1 MFVGKSSCKVSMLA
15 VIIAMV
21 LIVAAGVLV
30 TQTAAVYAD
39 EYEDEGDYA
48 ITLDVAGTLKKG
60 MNTKYAQTVRF
71 GRNSWYTD
79 EDLIWHV
86 IGYGTEEGSAAGRD
100 GCITMINSKIMNQ
113 YAFDDGDICE
123 EYPLSLLR
131 EWLGWFSEG
140 FDEIEL
146 DSIREGIDGIE
157 QGSIYEEEDPYL
169 GGIGKLWL
177 LSDKEAE
184 LLDINIRAMNLC
196 DSADSN
202 KDWWLRG
209 EIIGNDASFV
219 DRDGNICKDD
229 FRTEKYIRP
238 AVNIDQSK
246 VLFLSQTVNGKL
258 SGDDEDPLGDVYTGC
273 SGDWK
278 FTLKDDRRDG
288 FKAELKEVDKD
299 LKYVEFTYSG
309 AITDTG
315 SNYVSAM
322 IVTKEGN
329 VKCYGRIKDV
339 SQNEGEPS
347 GTLRLNIDG
356 KYEAGDSIYVF
367 NEQCMWGNHTD
378 WSSPLRELDISTQSV
393 PDEQGDPDKPS
404 PENNW
409 HEPVLKPGE
418 TYNCSD
424 AGWNTT
430 VYINKPGSYT
440 LKGEST
446 HVRVVI
452 NSSDVKLYLA
462 DGLNLDCGATT
473 YVGSRSA
480 AINVDVEKETGGTI
494 TLISKKNAYSYFEGY
509 MAPAIWKAG
518 TKTKLVFATED
529 PGNPGTI
536 EAKGGLLS
544 AGIGGICYAVP
555 TAATTGN
562 MEFNSGN
569 IIATGSDSGAGIGG
583 GSFGGAENL
592 VFNGGNIKAY
602 GGSTAAGI
610 GGGNR
615 GDVKD
620 IIINGG
626 TVLAE
631 NQNDAEYAAAIGSG
645 NASNTAE
652 NIVINDG
659 SIFAVNRS
667 GVGIGA
673 GGEGGTLKSLIIK
686 GGTVRA
692 QNKTDWAPGL
702 GAAHNGTVEN
712 ITIEGG
718 IVNAEGGTG
727 APGIGVHGE
736 KSDQKLNVTIKGGAV
751 RAVRGGS
758 EKEQVNYDIGMGDG
772 VPSENVNVTI
782 TGGSLLADRVEN
794 AKDDKGRELHR
805 IDVGFDGVA
814 TDGLALGSAVFSDS
828 SFKYGLDG
836 TYTNNGGKAYF
847 WLPSLSDTL
856 LKSVTVDG
864 KTYEGVIRLS
874 SSQGTL
880 RKAGSNDDE
889 GYMTIKFKFV
899 NKSATI
905 ARLYVHDTTKDNKEW
920 YSDSCNV
927 GENDTVKVKMK
938 RWPNNGFNIFI
949 QVWCFGWYDAFVYQ
963 GYYFFNDGPTEFT
976 ITACGNAFTISSE
989 MSPDPFYG
997 GDILKKAAIK
1007 ASRKTVKKG
1016 RKTTVKVTS
1025 DSGAKLTAAGRNA
1038 KAKKALKKKYVK
1050 ITNGKTVKITFTKKA
1065 PKGKYTFKVTSPAK
1079 GIYKKTTKTIT
1090 VKVA

>member
-1 MFVGKSSCKVSMLA
+1 MLLAGPVPNRSMRRFVMFFGKRSCKASMLSLIAA
-15 VIIAMV
+15 VV

-30 TQTAAVYAD
+30 PRTSVVYAD
-39 EYEDEGDYA
+39 EDDPE
-48 ITLDVAGTLKKG
+48 ITFDVAGTLKKG
-60 MNTKYAQTVRF
+60 MNTKDAQTVLF
-71 GRNSWYTD
+71 GKHPEMDYVFTWR
-79 EDLIWHV
+79 I
-86 IGYGTEEGSAAGRD
+86 IGYGTEEGNAEGSAAGRD
-100 GCITMINSKIMNQ
+100 GCITMITSVILDQ
-113 YAFDDGDICE
+113 FPFDDGEICE
-123 EYPLSLLR
+123 EYQSSSIYSRL
-131 EWLGWFSEG
+131 E
-140 FDEIEL
+140 EICNSFFE
-146 DSIREGIDGIE
+146 IE
-157 QGSIYEEEDPYL
+157 QGSICEGEDEDECE
-169 GGIGKLWL
+169 IGRLWL
-177 LSDKEAE
+177 LSDWEAE
-184 LLDINIRAMNLC
+184 LLDKNILQPDLNNPITEE
-196 DSADSN
+196 ST
-202 KDWWLRG
+202 WWLRG
-209 EIIGNDASFV
+209 ALFGEDASYV
-219 DRDGNICKDD
+219 NNDEIVKGNCKDG
-229 FRTEKYIRP
+229 RGVRP
-238 AVNIDQSK
+238 CVHIDQSR
-246 VLFLSQTVNGKL
+246 VLFLSAAEDGGINNDGEGALIKVGSNNSGKWRFTFK
-258 SGDDEDPLGDVYTGC
+258 DDE
-273 SGDWK
+273 
-278 FTLKDDRRDG
+278 RDG

-299 LKYVEFTYSG
+299 LKYVELTYSG
-309 AITDTG
+309 AVTDTG
-315 SNYVSAM
+315 SDYVSAM
-322 IVTKEGN
+322 VIDKEGN
-329 VKCYGRIKDV
+329 VKYCGRIKNI
-339 SQNEGEPS
+339 SENGGQPS
-347 GTLRLNIDG
+347 GTIRLNIDG

-367 NEQCMWGNHTD
+367 NEQFIGNDRTSL
-378 WSSPLRELDISTQSV
+378 SSPLRKLDMGIQAET
-393 PDEQGDPDKPS
+393 DEQGDPDKPS

-418 TYNCSD
+418 TYDAGD

-462 DGLNLDCGATT
+462 DGLNLNCGATT

-494 TLISKKNAYSYFEGY
+494 TLVSKKNASSYFEGY

-529 PGNPGTI
+529 PADPGTI
-536 EAKGGLLS
+536 EAKGGLLA

-562 MEFNSGN
+562 MEFDSGN

-602 GGSTAAGI
+602 GGTTAAGI
-610 GGGNR
+610 GGGDR

-631 NQNDAEYAAAIGSG
+631 NQDDAEYAAAIGSG

-659 SIFAVNRS
+659 SIFAVNKS

-673 GGEGGTLKSLIIK
+673 GGEGGILKSLIIR

-736 KSDQKLNVTIKGGAV
+736 KSNQKLNVTIKGGAV

-758 EKEQVNYDIGMGDG
+758 EKEQVNYDVGMGDG
-772 VPSENVNVTI
+772 VPSGNVKVTI
-782 TGGSLLADRVEN
+782 TGGSLLADKVEN
-794 AKDDKGRELHR
+794 PKDDKGRDLHR
-805 IDVGFDGVA
+805 VDVGFDGVG
-814 TDGLALGSAVFSDS
+814 TDGLALGSAVFSDAS
-828 SFKYGLDG
+828 IKYGLDG
-836 TYTNNGGKAYF
+836 TCTNNGGNAYF
-847 WLPSLSDTL
+847 WLPSLADTS

-864 KTYEGVIRLS
+864 KLYEGDIKLS
-874 SSQGTL
+874 DSQGTL
-880 RKAGSNDDE
+880 KTSGGND
-889 GYMTIKFKFV
+889 
-899 NKSATI
+899 
-905 ARLYVHDTTKDNKEW
+905 
-920 YSDSCNV
+920 
-927 GENDTVKVKMK
+927 
-938 RWPNNGFNIFI
+938 
-949 QVWCFGWYDAFVYQ
+949 
-963 GYYFFNDGPTEFT
+963 
-976 ITACGNAFTISSE
+976 
-989 MSPDPFYG
+989 
-997 GDILKKAAIK
+997 DILKKATIK

-1016 RKTTVKVTS
+1016 KKTTVKVTS
-1025 DSGAKLTAAGRNA
+1025 DSGARLTAAGKNS

-1050 ITNGKTVKITFTKKA
+1050 ITNGKTAKITFTKKA
-1065 PKGKYTFKVTSPAK
+1065 PKGKYTFKVTSTAK
-1079 GIYKKTTKTIT
+1079 GVYKKTTKIITI
-1090 VKVA
+1090 KVA

>member
-1 MFVGKSSCKVSMLA
+1 MLLAGPVPDRSMRRFDMFFGKRSCKASMLA
-15 VIIAMV
+15 FIAAVV

-30 TQTAAVYAD
+30 PRTSAVYAD
-39 EYEDEGDYA
+39 EDDPE
-48 ITLDVAGTLKKG
+48 ITFDVAGTLKKG
-60 MNTKYAQTVRF
+60 MNTKDAQTVRF
-71 GRNSWYTD
+71 GRSQETD
-79 EDLIWHV
+79 DAFTWRV
-86 IGYGTEEGSAAGRD
+86 IGFGTDRGSAAGSAAGRD
-100 GCITMINSKIMNQ
+100 GCITMITSGILGRSP
-113 YAFDDGDICE
+113 FDDGAGSSVYQSSMIRSRLSEICD
-123 EYPLSLLR
+123 
-131 EWLGWFSEG
+131 G
-140 FDEIEL
+140 FF
-146 DSIREGIDGIE
+146 GIE
-157 QGSIYEEEDPYL
+157 QGSICEGEDL
-169 GGIGKLWL
+169 EFGEIGKLWL
-177 LSDKEAE
+177 LSEREAE
-184 LLDINIRAMNLC
+184 LLDTNIRRLDLSDPMTEEN
-196 DSADSN
+196 S
-202 KDWWLRG
+202 WWLRG
-209 EIIGNDASFV
+209 DRFGNDVSYV
-219 DRDGNICKDD
+219 EGDELCKDD
-229 FRTEKYIRP
+229 FKSVKGVRP
-238 AVNIDQSK
+238 CVHIDQSK
-246 VLFLSQTVNGKL
+246 VLFLSAAEDGEGADDGVGALIKVGLNDCGK
-258 SGDDEDPLGDVYTGC
+258 
-273 SGDWK
+273 WR
-278 FTLKDDRRDG
+278 FTLKDDGRNG
-288 FKAELKEVDKD
+288 FKAELKEIDKN

-309 AITDTG
+309 AVTDTE

-322 IVTKEGN
+322 IIDKEGN
-329 VKCYGRIKDV
+329 VKYYGRIKDV
-339 SQNEGEPS
+339 SENGGQPS
-347 GTLRLNIDG
+347 GTIRLNIDG

-367 NEQCMWGNHTD
+367 NEQFMGDNFSG
-378 WSSPLRELDISTQSV
+378 WSSPLRELDMGMQSGT
-393 PDEQGDPDKPS
+393 DEQGDPDKPS

-418 TYNCSD
+418 TYDCGD

-462 DGLNLDCGATT
+462 DGLNLNCGATT

-494 TLISKKNAYSYFEGY
+494 TLISKKNASSYFEGY

-536 EAKGGLLS
+536 EAKGGLLA

-562 MEFNSGN
+562 MEFDSGN
-569 IIATGSDSGAGIGG
+569 IIATGGDSGAGIGG

-610 GGGNR
+610 GGGDR

-667 GVGIGA
+667 GVAIGA
-673 GGEGGTLKSLIIK
+673 GGEGGVLKSLIIR
-686 GGTVRA
+686 GGTVSA
-692 QNKTDWAPGL
+692 QNRTDWAPGL

-736 KSDQKLNVTIKGGAV
+736 KSGQKLNVTIKGGAV

-758 EKEQVNYDIGMGDG
+758 EKEQVNYDVGMGDG
-772 VPSENVNVTI
+772 VPSGNVKVTI

-794 AKDDKGRELHR
+794 PKDDKGRDLHR
-805 IDVGFDGVA
+805 VDVGFDGIG
-814 TDGLALGSAVFSDS
+814 TDGLALGSAVFSDT

-836 TYTNNGGKAYF
+836 TYTNNGGNAYF
-847 WLPSLSDTL
+847 WLPSLADTS

-864 KTYEGVIRLS
+864 KPYEGDIKLS
-874 SSQGTL
+874 DSQGTL
-880 RKAGSNDDE
+880 KTSGGND
-889 GYMTIKFKFV
+889 
-899 NKSATI
+899 
-905 ARLYVHDTTKDNKEW
+905 
-920 YSDSCNV
+920 
-927 GENDTVKVKMK
+927 
-938 RWPNNGFNIFI
+938 
-949 QVWCFGWYDAFVYQ
+949 
-963 GYYFFNDGPTEFT
+963 
-976 ITACGNAFTISSE
+976 
-989 MSPDPFYG
+989 
-997 GDILKKAAIK
+997 DILKKATIK

-1016 RKTTVKVTS
+1016 KKTTVKVTS
-1025 DSGAKLTAAGRNA
+1025 DSGAKLTAAGKNS

-1050 ITNGKTVKITFTKKA
+1050 ITNGKTAKITFTKKA
-1065 PKGKYTFKVTSPAK
+1065 LKGKYTFKVTSPAK